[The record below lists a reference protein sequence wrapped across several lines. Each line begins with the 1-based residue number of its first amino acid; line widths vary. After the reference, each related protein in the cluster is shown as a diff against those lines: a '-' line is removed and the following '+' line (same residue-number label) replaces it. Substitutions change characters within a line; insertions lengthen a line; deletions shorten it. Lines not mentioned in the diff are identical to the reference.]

1 MRFWRV
7 PLDAHEVQI
16 PRGEIHLII
25 DRCKGCAF
33 CVEFC
38 PRGVLVM
45 SDAFN
50 AKGYHFPEAAQPE
63 NCVDCDLCE
72 VICPDFAIFCTPA
85 GADVQQ
91 DGESE
96 GPDLRLVAREPEA
109 TSDEEGAAPAEPP
122 TPPTREVKHGTR

>member
-16 PRGEIHLII
+16 PRGEIHLIV

-38 PRGVLVM
+38 PREVLAM

-50 AKGYHFPEAAQPE
+50 AKGYHYPEVVQPD

-72 VICPDFAIFCTPA
+72 VICPDFAIFCRPA
-85 GADVQQ
+85 EAAAEAVPQQ
-91 DGESE
+91 EN
-96 GPDLRLVAREPEA
+96 PDLRLV
-109 TSDEEGAAPAEPP
+109 
-122 TPPTREVKHGTR
+122 TRDPDINHQGDHDQAGGEVKHGAR

>member
-16 PRGEIHLII
+16 PRGEIHLIV

-38 PRGVLVM
+38 PRGVLAM

-50 AKGYHFPEAAQPE
+50 AKGYHYPEVAHPE

-85 GADVQQ
+85 DQAA
-91 DGESE
+91 EE
-96 GPDLRLVAREPEA
+96 APDLRLVTRDQESKNEP
-109 TSDEEGAAPAEPP
+109 EGAATAS
-122 TPPTREVKHGTR
+122 PTREAKHGTR